1 MTRTMSTSTR
11 ERTLFFFEKPSAM
24 RQLQRFFKSPDTV
37 CVAAEGH
44 LLSAEEPGTVRAEW
58 KPWRFETLPIV
69 LDAIPVRAGRNR
81 SGQSHGP
88 KLDAIRQALRGADRV
103 VIATD
108 PGREGSMIAWEVLEH
123 LGWRG
128 RIDRLKLGALD
139 DLSIRRAFAA
149 MAKEPDSGARDY
161 AAYLEALC
169 RQYEDYHLGLNGTRA
184 ISLRLRPA
192 AFREPWRFGGVQT
205 PTLAILADLEGRI
218 RAFEPRDFF
227 KVGLPVV
234 SRGGAKLTLWHAP
247 KERIF
252 DPEVAGTIRE
262 AAARWSGRLAVEGKD
277 VRRPPPKLFSKD
289 TLARRCAKRFGWDPQ
304 HTAKLAQELY
314 DKGYLTYP
322 RTESEHLPE
331 SQKGD
336 AAAVVSAVVSVLAD
350 CAPLMPAADGLVF
363 RSGLKGHY
371 VRDPGEHHAIVPLRK
386 VPAGAGRAPD
396 LTPDLARLWELVA
409 KAFLAAHM
417 PDGIDARTTVWV
429 AVETPL
435 GSRRFA
441 VTGSVVRVPGWRAIY
456 GAEAE
461 AEADIVP
468 GRARGDDDA
477 AAGRLPP
484 VGDGEE
490 AKATGADVATA
501 VTEPPRRITRGELP
515 VVMGRLID
523 QVDDPAVKRALENPA
538 NPNEPKG
545 LGTAATRDTMLPK
558 LMKSH
563 YVALQKGKDPAIEVT
578 EVGLAFLAA
587 VRRVFPA
594 YGDPVGRAM
603 FEAELGEIGRA
614 PTRDE
619 AIRRAEAFRQRTRSR
634 VGELIGAI
642 AGSAALDVAPGARQA
657 AADGPSRPP
666 TAAMLAY
673 ASALAERKGLK
684 LPRGLKSDGRVCR
697 AFLAQHGEP
706 RPERPAGPAGARP
719 PSPAMLRYAQ
729 GLARQ
734 LGVACPAEAAEDFGA
749 CRRFLDAHATGG
761 PKELPAP
768 AKGGPKEPPAS
779 AEVRAARRPSRRSAT
794 PADARGSS
802 DRAPA

>member
-1 MTRTMSTSTR
+1 MSTSAG

-24 RQLQRFFKSPDTV
+24 RQLQRLFKSPNTV

-44 LLSAEEPGTVRAEW
+44 LLSAEEPGTVRADW

-81 SGQSHGP
+81 SGQSHAP

-128 RIDRLKLGALD
+128 PIDRLKLGALD

-149 MAKEPDSGARDY
+149 MAKEPDSGGRDY

-184 ISLRLRPA
+184 ISLRLRPP

-205 PTLAILADLEGRI
+205 PTLAILADLETRI
-218 RAFEPRDFF
+218 RDFVPRDFF
-227 KVGLPVV
+227 KVGLSIVT
-234 SRGGAKLTLWHAP
+234 RGGAALELWHAP
-247 KERIF
+247 KDRIF
-252 DPEVAGTIRE
+252 DAGVAETVRA
-262 AAARWSGRLAVEGKD
+262 AAARWSGRLAVEQKD

-322 RTESEHLPE
+322 RTESEHLPD

-336 AAAVVSAVVSVLAD
+336 AAAVVAAVVSVLAD
-350 CAPLMPAADGLVF
+350 CAPLVPAADALVV

-386 VPAGAGRAPD
+386 VPSGAGLAPD
-396 LTPDLARLWELVA
+396 LSRLWELVA
-409 KAFLAAHM
+409 RSFLAAHM
-417 PDGIDARTTVWV
+417 PDGIDARTTVS
-429 AVETPL
+429 VEVDTPL
-435 GSRRFA
+435 GPRRFA

-456 GAEAE
+456 GAEAD
-461 AEADIVP
+461 ADADAVP
-468 GRARGDDDA
+468 GKAKRDDDA
-477 AAGRLPP
+477 TVARLPA
-484 VGDGEE
+484 VGDGDA
-490 AKATGADVATA
+490 AKAAGAEVATA

-523 QVDDPAVKRALENPA
+523 QVDDPAAKRALENPA

-563 YVALQKGKDPAIEVT
+563 YVALQKGKDPSIEVT

-614 PTRDE
+614 PTRAE
-619 AIRRAEAFRQRTRSR
+619 AVRRAEAFRRRTRDR
-634 VGELIGAI
+634 VGELIGAV
-642 AGSAALDVAPGARQA
+642 AGSAVLDVAPGARP
-657 AADGPSRPP
+657 ADGPSRPP
-666 TAAMLAY
+666 TPAMLAY
-673 ASALAERKGLK
+673 AVALAERKGLK
-684 LPRGLKSDGRVCR
+684 LPRGLKGDSRICR
-697 AFLAQHGEP
+697 TFLGQHGEP
-706 RPERPAGPAGARP
+706 RPERPAGTAGVAGSRP

-729 GLARQ
+729 NLARQ
-734 LGVACPAEAAEDFGA
+734 LGTDCPDNVSEDFEA
-749 CRRFLDAHATGG
+749 CRRFLDAHAPGT
-761 PKELPAP
+761 PPRAAPAP
-768 AKGGPKEPPAS
+768 RGK
-779 AEVRAARRPSRRSAT
+779 ARTGRPRR
-794 PADARGSS
+794 G
-802 DRAPA
+802 APAAGGDAPEAAF